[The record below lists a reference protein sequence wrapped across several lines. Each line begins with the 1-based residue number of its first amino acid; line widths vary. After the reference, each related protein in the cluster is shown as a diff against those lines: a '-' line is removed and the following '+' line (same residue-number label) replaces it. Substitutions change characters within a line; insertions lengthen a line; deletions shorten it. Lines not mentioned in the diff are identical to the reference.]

1 MVGVGIDGVESSLAR
16 VSLVNFYG
24 AIQLDEF
31 VRQRE
36 RVVDYRTQFSGI
48 RESDM
53 IKGRSAACIST
64 RFDLSQTAKPFDAV
78 QKQVA
83 ELLKDRI
90 LIGHAVYN
98 DLKVSTLD
106 LTFCRR

>member
-1 MVGVGIDGVESSLAR
+1 VCGSAG
-16 VSLVNFYG
+16 
-24 AIQLDEF
+24 
-31 VRQRE
+31 
-36 RVVDYRTQFSGI
+36 RT
-48 RESDM
+48 
-53 IKGRSAACIST
+53 ST
-64 RFDLSQTAKPFDAV
+64 RFDLFETAKPFDAV

-106 LTFCRR
+106 LTLADDEGCSVC